1 MELWVIIAIGAA
13 FFQNLRFMLQK
24 VLSSGDLSATG
35 ATFSRFIYS
44 APLVWLLVM
53 SYSTLTNQPLPGLNI
68 PFWIYALIGGFAQVL
83 ATICVVA
90 LFKHRNF
97 AVGIT
102 LKKTETVQSAL
113 VGLVLL
119 GDTLSFAGF
128 GAILIG
134 LIGVLMLADQ
144 PQSRGPLFQR
154 VFNRA
159 SGLGL
164 ASGLL
169 FAISA
174 VCYRGANLQIQ
185 IDDTLLQAALT
196 LACVT
201 SAQSIGMAIW
211 MRIREQGQITKV
223 LQNWR
228 TAGLVGLTSM
238 AGSLCWFI
246 AFALQNAAYVKAV
259 GQIELV
265 FSFLASTLFFG
276 EKVARREVLGI
287 LILSSAIV
295 ALIFVQ

>member
-1 MELWVIIAIGAA
+1 MELWVIIAIAAA
-13 FFQNLRFMLQK
+13 FFQNVRFMLQK
-24 VLSSGDLSATG
+24 VLSSGNLSTTG
-35 ATFSRFIYS
+35 ATFSRFVYS
-44 APLVWLLVM
+44 APLVWLLVLV
-53 SYSTLTNQPLPGLNI
+53 YSAITNQDLPELNLAFWGFALMGGL
-68 PFWIYALIGGFAQVL
+68 AQVL

-102 LKKTETVQSAL
+102 LKKTETVQAAL
-113 VGLVLL
+113 VGLVFL
-119 GDTLSFAGF
+119 GDTLTWLSF

-144 PQSRGPLFQR
+144 PQSEGAFLQR
-154 VFNRA
+154 VLNRA

-174 VCYRGANLQIQ
+174 VSYRGANLQIQ
-185 IDDTLLQAALT
+185 MDDTLLQASMT

-201 SAQSIGMAIW
+201 TSQAIGMAVW
-211 MRIREQGQITKV
+211 MRLREQGEITRV
-223 LQNWR
+223 MQTWR

-276 EKVARREVLGI
+276 EKVSWREVAGI
-287 LILSSAIV
+287 AILSFAIV
-295 ALIFVQ
+295 ALVLVK